1 MEYPKALDPPPEY
14 VPPADRPNFRF
25 VQGKPNC
32 PFTTYKCP
40 CSGKIL
46 EKFCI
51 ADIPLE
57 ERHKYIDPSQ
67 DMNDPRMRT
76 KGDYK
81 IEIVNPLETKVKEQ
95 ADMINTMLE
104 HLKQLTT
111 AVNNLSK

>member
-1 MEYPKALDPPPEY
+1 MELSSQSERNL
-14 VPPADRPNFRF
+14 RPHSGQEPRIR
-25 VQGKPNC
+25 QCKPDNC
-32 PFTTYKCP
+32 PFKDFKCP
-40 CSGKIL
+40 LTGESK
-46 EKFCI
+46 KVVFI

-57 ERHKYIDPSQ
+57 ERHKYIDPEQ
-67 DMNDPRMRT
+67 DINSPCMKVT
-76 KGDYK
+76 GHST